1 MSPEKCGFHF
11 FYNYWLR
18 RGGGRGVVQ
27 EFSASHYFNGRIFFP
42 QNLQIFFSDPFSYC
56 VLHFTNYNG
65 FQSQIRQ

>member
-1 MSPEKCGFHF
+1 MSPEKMWISF
-11 FYNYWLR
+11 FLQLLVEK
-18 RGGGRGVVQ
+18 GGRGVVQ

-56 VLHFTNYNG
+56 VLQFTNYNG